1 LTDFFLRCIFFLMRC
16 VKIIFLIVIYVSSA
30 QALQSKDGKLNFI
43 LPDNIV
49 EITLDLGLGTYLG
62 DFRRNIEAVGTYTET
77 PVLDLYVSLFII
89 KYFGLQ
95 VFFSSGCVI
104 HPYSKP
110 IEGTIL
116 YMGVEIFGQ
125 YEYKYLYLKLFAG
138 AGYEHAT
145 LLMTIYSSGFFEC
158 GTAVGVNV
166 NKWIALINSYKFRMG
181 FLHSIFLRGE
191 RLMSLTI
198 SLGVVFKIKN
208 YHLASDYI

>member
-1 LTDFFLRCIFFLMRC
+1 MRSI
-16 VKIIFLIVIYVSSA
+16 KIIFVIIICISSA
-30 QALQSKDGKLNFI
+30 QALHPKDNEPNFI
-43 LPDNIV
+43 LPNNIV
-49 EITLDLGLGTYLG
+49 EFTLDFGLGTYLG
-62 DFRRNIEAVGTYTET
+62 DFRRHIEAVGTYTET
-77 PVLDLYVSLFII
+77 PVLDIYVSLFII

-116 YMGVEIFGQ
+116 YMGVETFAQ

-145 LLMTIYSSGFFEC
+145 LLLTIYSSGFFEC
-158 GTAVGVNV
+158 GTAVGINL
-166 NKWIALINSYKFRMG
+166 NKWLALTNSYKFRMG
-181 FLHSIFLRGE
+181 FLHSKLLRNE

-198 SLGVVFKIKN
+198 SLGIVFKVKN
-208 YHLASDYI
+208 YYLRLDYL